1 MSDLQRPAGSP
12 AIMGIINVTPDSFSD
27 GGAFRTHDDAIQA
40 GVQMALEGASII
52 DIGGESTRPP
62 GQDYG
67 EGSHE
72 VSLQDEIERTIPV
85 VEGIVRECPEHL
97 VSIDT
102 MKSEVAR
109 RALEAGAR
117 MVNDVSG
124 GSYDRSIWEVAA
136 AADAHYV
143 IMHGHDPAARRAPEK
158 VDYRDVTSNVYSWLW
173 NRTIEARNAGVS
185 KIIIDPGVGFAKH
198 AADSIRVLRELWR
211 LQPIGL
217 PIMIGLSRKSFIGRV
232 LDGAGVDARLYGSI
246 GGALAA
252 SMNGASI
259 LRVHDVCETV
269 EAFKVFSL
277 LRDR

>member
-1 MSDLQRPAGSP
+1 MNDLQRPAGSP

-27 GGAFRTHDDAIQA
+27 GGAYRSADDAIEA
-40 GVQMALEGASII
+40 GVRMAEAGATIV

-67 EGSHE
+67 EGSRE
-72 VSLQDEIERTIPV
+72 VSLAEEIDRTLPV
-85 VEGIVRECPEHL
+85 VEGIVRASPDTI

-102 MKSEVAR
+102 MKPEVAR
-109 RALEAGAR
+109 RALEVGAR

-136 AADAHYV
+136 IADATYV
-143 IMHGHDPAARRAPEK
+143 VMHGHDPSHRAEIETIS
-158 VDYRDVTSNVYSWLW
+158 YEDVTSEVYAWLW
-173 NRTIEARNAGVS
+173 NRTIEARGAGVS
-185 KIIIDPGVGFAKH
+185 NIIIDPGIGFAKRG
-198 AADSIRVLRELWR
+198 ADSIRLLRELWR

-232 LDGAGVDARLYGSI
+232 LDGAAVDERLFGSI

-252 SMNGASI
+252 SLNGASI
-259 LRVHDVCETV
+259 LRVHDVRETV
-269 EAFKVFSL
+269 EAFRVFSL